1 MLRRSLNFVPQLVK
15 RKGHPTYF
23 DYQATT
29 PTDPRVVAKML
40 PYFSEMYGNPH
51 SRTHAFGWES
61 EKAVED
67 ARSEIAKLV
76 NADPKEIIFTS
87 GATEANNLAI
97 KGISRFYKSDVKN
110 HIITSQTEHKCVL
123 DSCRYLQQQGF
134 KVTYLPVDDGGI
146 ISLKK
151 LEEAITPNTIMVSM
165 MTVNNEIGVIQ
176 PMEDIGALCLD
187 KKVYFH
193 SDAAQA
199 LGKIPVDVRKW
210 NLAAMSLS
218 GHKIYGPKGIGAIY
232 LRRRPRVRVEPLFS
246 GGGQERG
253 VRSGTVPTPLCVG
266 FGEACKLANENM
278 AEESKRIIRLSNK
291 LVHELTHK
299 LKFVTLNGDPN
310 HVYPGCVNLSFGYV
324 EGESLLMAL
333 NKYALS
339 SGSACTSA
347 SLVFSS

>member
-1 MLRRSLNFVPQLVK
+1 MIRRSLNFVPQLVK
-15 RKGHPTYF
+15 REGHPTYF

-29 PTDPRVVAKML
+29 PTDPRVVEKML

-51 SRTHAFGWES
+51 SRTHQFGWES
-61 EKAVED
+61 EKAVEEG
-67 ARSEIAKLV
+67 RERIAKLI

-97 KGISRFYKSDVKN
+97 KGISRFYKSDTKN

-123 DSCRYLQQQGF
+123 DSCRVLQQQGF
-134 KVTYLPVDDGGI
+134 KVTYLPVDDGGRI
-146 ISLKK
+146 RLSELQS
-151 LEEAITPNTIMVSM
+151 AITPETIMVSL

-176 PMEDIGALCLD
+176 PMEDIGAICLE
-187 KKVYFH
+187 KKVLFH
-193 SDAAQA
+193 TDAAQA
-199 LGKIPVDVRKW
+199 LGKIPVDVKKW

-218 GHKIYGPKGIGAIY
+218 GHKVYGPKGIGALY
-232 LRRRPRVRVEPLFS
+232 LRRRPRVRLEPLFS

-253 VRSGTVPTPLCVG
+253 IRSGTVPTPLCVG
-266 FGEACKLANENM
+266 FGEACRIANESM
-278 AEESKRIIRLSNK
+278 EEESKRILELSNK
-291 LVHELTHK
+291 LVHEMTTK
-299 LKFVTLNGDPN
+299 LKFVTRNADPN
-310 HVYPGCVNLSFGYV
+310 NVYPGCVNLSFGYV

-347 SLVFSS
+347 SLVI